1 MIEIF
6 DKEKLRNSRFF
17 FEKNPPKVIY
27 WFITF
32 VLLVIIIFLIL
43 SMQMKKVYIVKANGS
58 ISTEDNSLIT
68 SYNNGKIINI
78 VKKEGDWAENDDVLL
93 EISMGIDGKE
103 YSNHN
108 NQRDSVQAQINAI
121 NKFINSLEQSKN
133 LMAQS
138 QYEKEYFEKVNY
150 YLTYFN
156 NGNSTNAYYQSE
168 VNKLIQKKKKASEV
182 LTNLKEKYENSENAS
197 ELELETLK
205 NKIENM
211 ESEIDG
217 YNSTIDQM
225 KNQINNTQSDL
236 LKNQL
241 ISEASATRVKL
252 MESLSQ
258 INSKLDFYQTKESY
272 LQIKSTNAGYV
283 HYFSLLQNGN
293 FIQEGQSIGEIS
305 KNLDYNVIAYVDSI
319 DINKVEKGDK
329 AKIAINGLNT
339 QKYGTINGIVERI
352 DTGITLVTNNEKQS
366 IFYKCE
372 ISIDEKSL
380 SSKSNDIVNIVKSQ
394 SVEARIIYDKET
406 YFDWLLEQLNFK

>member
-1 MIEIF
+1 
-6 DKEKLRNSRFF
+6 
-17 FEKNPPKVIY
+17 
-27 WFITF
+27 
-32 VLLVIIIFLIL
+32 
-43 SMQMKKVYIVKANGS
+43 MKKVYIVKANGS

-168 VNKLIQKKKKASEV
+168 VNKLIQKKKKASEE